1 MSFRT
6 PPLAQRL
13 REQAGLTK
21 NMRRIRRLLLPASA
35 LLLLSACSAAPAAEE
50 SPAASSAALCRP
62 PEGVSGS
69 PRTIE
74 EAVTLLNAL
83 PKPTSVACF
92 LESLDRPLQAI
103 ATRNIVSAQPAFS
116 AVSPRIFLRHGQ
128 LVLSVVPEGEGSHL
142 LEFSY
147 LLEGDTRS
155 IKAELAL
162 PLTGPVP
169 ASAPYEHVL
178 PTDPVGLARGG
189 TVCGGCHAHEERV
202 QSIGFASAF
211 SSVAFRPNP
220 SFQVS
225 LETLAAEQ
233 KSCDRAAQ
241 PDRCAILT
249 ALFGH
254 GAVTPAEFPSAM
266 VIFN

>member
-1 MSFRT
+1 MPFRT
-6 PPLAQRL
+6 PPLAQTL
-13 REQAGLTK
+13 RERAGSTK
-21 NMRRIRRLLLPASA
+21 NVRRVRRFLLPASA
-35 LLLLSACSAAPAAEE
+35 LLLSACSAAPPAEE
-50 SPAASSAALCRP
+50 SPAASNAALCRP
-62 PEGVSGS
+62 PAGVSGS

-116 AVSPRIFLRHGQ
+116 ATSPRIFLRRGQ
-128 LVLSVVPEGEGSHL
+128 LVLSVVPEGAGSHL
-142 LEFSY
+142 IEFSY

-155 IKAELAL
+155 VKAELAL
-162 PLTGPVP
+162 PLTDTVP

-178 PTDPVGLARGG
+178 PTDPAGLARGG
-189 TVCGGCHAHEERV
+189 TVCGGCHAQEERV
-202 QSIGFASAF
+202 QNIDFASAF
-211 SSVAFRPNP
+211 SSVSFRPNP
-220 SFQVS
+220 SYQVS
-225 LETLAAEQ
+225 LEMLAAEQ

-241 PDRCAILT
+241 PERCAMLT

-254 GAVTPAEFPSAM
+254 GAVTPAEFPSTM

>member
-1 MSFRT
+1 MFFRT
-6 PPLAQRL
+6 PRSAQRL
-13 REQAGLTK
+13 RERAGLTK
-21 NMRRIRRLLLPASA
+21 NMRFARWQQRLLSGA
-35 LLLLSACSAAPAAEE
+35 LLLSACSAAPTPEDSAG
-50 SPAASSAALCRP
+50 ASSAALCQP

-116 AVSPRIFLRHGQ
+116 AASPRIFLRLEQ
-128 LVLSVVPEGEGSHL
+128 LVLSVVPEGGGSRL
-142 LEFSY
+142 IEFSY
-147 LLEGDTRS
+147 LLEGDARS
-155 IKAELAL
+155 IKAELAA
-162 PLTGPVP
+162 PLTEAVS
-169 ASAPYEHVL
+169 ASAPYQHTL
-178 PTDPVGLARGG
+178 PTDPEGLARGG
-189 TVCGGCHAHEERV
+189 TVCGGCHGGEERV
-202 QSIGFASAF
+202 KEIDFAPAF

-220 SFQVS
+220 SYQVS
-225 LETLAAEQ
+225 LEALAEAER
-233 KSCDRAAQ
+233 SCDRAAQ
-241 PDRCAILT
+241 PERCAILT

-254 GAVTPAEFPSAM
+254 GPITQAEFPNTM

>member
-1 MSFRT
+1 MPFRT

-13 REQAGLTK
+13 RERAGLTK
-21 NMRRIRRLLLPASA
+21 NLRRLTRAQLLVSA
-35 LLLLSACSAAPAAEE
+35 LLLCACSAAPAAED

-116 AVSPRIFLRHGQ
+116 AASPRIFLRRGQ
-128 LVLSVVPEGEGSHL
+128 LVLSVVPEGAGSRL
-142 LEFSY
+142 LEFSF

-162 PLTGPVP
+162 PLTDSVP
-169 ASAPYEHVL
+169 RSAPYEHVL

-189 TVCGGCHAHEERV
+189 TVCGGCHGNEQRV
-202 QSIGFASAF
+202 QNIDFAPAF
-211 SSVAFRPNP
+211 SSVSFRPNP

-233 KSCDRAAQ
+233 KSCDPAAQ
-241 PDRCAILT
+241 PERCAMLT

-254 GAVTPAEFPSAM
+254 GPVTPAEFPNTM